1 MAESVV
7 LKPAKVASTTSPAG
21 TFENAPHSLQS
32 GFLLYQPDQNAF
44 IALYADEFLT
54 CRKDAEENNQA
65 IEALQAA
72 NHAVTEKSLALAE
85 LKRQPDPKVA
95 DLKAA
100 QDALDQAL
108 SELDAKSEAAK
119 SKIEKIADLGADE
132 NKLVELLPLT
142 LARNAK
148 QRTWYVPAKRLKS
161 AMADRRLY
169 LVEGKVERNKGTA
182 DRLFNGTSLNTKE
195 VSRRIANQVVDKAK
209 FGKKWKLKPQ
219 DGDEF
224 TGQFFAQWS
233 KTMGASVKEFL
244 EREQKQIAE
253 GLFAAST
260 MDPNNHH
267 RQIDLK
273 AEAQL
278 MRWAAGAGLEAN
290 CLPFQGNLFDKR
302 DKNWKDRFKRAGKAA
317 QFNVKANAEASFALG
332 EAKVQTIGY
341 YPHFAGWHVVPA
353 GAGIAL
359 DMGNFRLRGEMTL
372 YAVAGASV
380 ALEASAALMLTAG
393 KQGLRGAPKDKRAA
407 KAKVGAGANA
417 KLFAGLKEG
426 VDLNGAL
433 QWLNP
438 EGFIDEK
445 SPKRKDPKKSW
456 GEFVDVA
463 SVGTGVAAIQGLA
476 ASLGLEVGYN
486 NGNFVIA
493 AKASG
498 CLGLG
503 GEGSV
508 ACKVGADQIGQMFMC
523 VLHQL
528 KQADYTKLTKLMK
541 SEVFEGF
548 NQVLTMVAVGGTTL
562 QDFAN
567 KQFNDLRLI
576 ESDYQAYMLDM
587 AQRGA
592 DFIRQIERSF
602 RAKWGWYAYLPPEA
616 RGAIIASIDG
626 AMAAPNLRQD
636 WEVRQMA
643 AFAVNELV
651 STTQTDAH
659 LENLLDRVVLQ
670 IGVKS
675 DGTHGRSVIASLVN
689 GTAYQGC
696 VDLAC
701 NRLASAQ
708 PVIHRPFM
716 RNDEPEFVMSTLPLH
731 HPSSL
736 V

>member
-7 LKPAKVASTTSPAG
+7 LTPVKVAPTTPPSG
-21 TFENAPHSLQS
+21 TFEKAPHSLQS

-44 IALYADEFLT
+44 IALYSDEFLM
-54 CRKDAEENNQA
+54 CRKDAEDNNQA

-72 NHAVTEKSLALAE
+72 NQAVTEKSLALAE
-85 LKRQPDPKVA
+85 LKRQPDPKLA

-142 LARNAK
+142 MARDAK

-260 MDPNNHH
+260 MDPNNPH

-341 YPHFAGWHVVPA
+341 YPHFAGWHVVPG

-359 DMGNFRLRGEMTL
+359 DMGHFRMRGEMAL

-393 KQGLRGAPKDKRAA
+393 KQGLRGAPKDKKAA
-407 KAKVGAGANA
+407 KAKVGASANA

-476 ASLGLEVGYN
+476 ASLGLEVGYK

-528 KQADYTKLTKLMK
+528 KQADYTKLSALMDERIFK
-541 SEVFEGF
+541 AF
-548 NQVLTMVAVGGTTL
+548 NQVLTMVAAGEVTL
-562 QDFAN
+562 QEFVDEGIAT
-567 KQFNDLRLI
+567 
-576 ESDYQAYMLDM
+576 A
-587 AQRGA
+587 AQVGQRYDAFLSGMQHRGA
-592 DFIRQIERSF
+592 DFIRQLERKF
-602 RAKWGWYAYLPPEA
+602 RNQWGWYAYAPPET
-616 RGAIIASIDG
+616 RGAIIASID
-626 AMAAPNLRQD
+626 AIISHPFNIANLELRQS
-636 WEVRQMA
+636 A
-643 AFAVNELV
+643 AFVVSELV
-651 STTQTDAH
+651 STTQSDAH
-659 LENLLDRVVLQ
+659 LGNLLDRVTIAMGDVPGEARGRNAIERL
-670 IGVKS
+670 VA
-675 DGTHGRSVIASLVN
+675 GTRFE
-689 GTAYQGC
+689 GC

-701 NRLASAQ
+701 TRLASAH
-708 PVIHRPFM
+708 PVLHRPFM
-716 RNDEPEFVMSTLPLH
+716 RNDEVDFIVAKLPLH
-731 HPSSL
+731 HPNSL

>member
-1 MAESVV
+1 MGSGVITPTKE
-7 LKPAKVASTTSPAG
+7 AKTTPPAG
-21 TFENAPHSLQS
+21 TFDEAKYKVDV
-32 GFLLYQPDQNAF
+32 GYLLYHPQQNAF
-44 IALYADEFLT
+44 VALYADEFFT
-54 CRKDAEENNQA
+54 CRKEAEENNNA

-72 NHAVTEKSLALAE
+72 NQAVTEKSLALAE

-142 LARNAK
+142 LARDGRH
-148 QRTWYVPAKRLKS
+148 RTWYVPAKRLKS
-161 AMADRRLY
+161 AMADQRFY
-169 LVEGKVERNKGTA
+169 LVEGKVERNKGA
-182 DRLFNGTSLNTKE
+182 AERLFNGTSLNKQE
-195 VSRRIANQVVDKAK
+195 LSRRIANQVVDKTK

-233 KTMGASVKEFL
+233 KAMGASVKDFL

-253 GLFAAST
+253 GYFTAST
-260 MDPNNHH
+260 MDPNNPH

-273 AEAQL
+273 SDAQL

-359 DMGNFRLRGEMTL
+359 DMGHFRLRGEMAL

-380 ALEASAALMLTAG
+380 ALEASAALMVTAG
-393 KQGLRGAPKDKRAA
+393 KQGLRGVPKDKKAA
-407 KAKVGAGANA
+407 KAKVGADANA
-417 KLFAGLKEG
+417 KLFVGLKEG
-426 VDLNGAL
+426 VDLSGAL

-476 ASLGLEVGYN
+476 ASLGLEVSYK

-523 VLHQL
+523 VAHQL
-528 KQADYTKLTKLMK
+528 KQADYTKLSQLMDERIFK
-541 SEVFEGF
+541 AYT
-548 NQVLTMVAVGGTTL
+548 QVLTMVATGEVTL
-562 QDFAN
+562 QAFAN
-567 KQFNDLRLI
+567 ERIAELTDIANRYNVFLQGIR
-576 ESDYQAYMLDM
+576 
-587 AQRGA
+587 QRGA
-592 DFIRQIERSF
+592 DFIRQIEQEF
-602 RAKWGWYAYLPPEA
+602 QKKWGWYAYAPPET
-616 RGAIIASIDG
+616 RGAIIASIEEIINSPTNF
-626 AMAAPNLRQD
+626 ANLELRQS
-636 WEVRQMA
+636 A
-643 AFAVNELV
+643 AYVVSELV
-651 STTQTDAH
+651 GTTQSDAH
-659 LENLLDRVVLQ
+659 LGNMLDRITVAMGDAPGEAFGRTTIENLV
-670 IGVKS
+670 S
-675 DGTHGRSVIASLVN
+675 GTRFE
-689 GTAYQGC
+689 GC

-701 NRLASAQ
+701 TRLASAQ
-708 PVIHRPFM
+708 PVMHRPFM
-716 RNDEPEFVMSTLPLH
+716 RNDEPDFVLATLPLH

>member
-1 MAESVV
+1 MGNGVV
-7 LKPAKVASTTSPAG
+7 TPAKEAQTTAPAG
-21 TFENAPHSLQS
+21 TFAEAQYKVDV
-32 GFLLYQPDQNAF
+32 GYLLYQPDQNAF
-44 IALYADEFLT
+44 IALYSDEFLV
-54 CRKDAEENNQA
+54 CRKDAEENNTA

-72 NHAVTEKSLALAE
+72 NQLVTEKSLALAE

-142 LARNAK
+142 LARDAR

-161 AMADRRLY
+161 AMADKRLY
-169 LVEGKVERNKGTA
+169 LVEGKVERNKGA
-182 DRLFNGTSLNTKE
+182 KDRLFTGTSLNTKE
-195 VSRRIANQVVDKAK
+195 LSNRIANQVADKAK

-233 KTMGASVKEFL
+233 KTMGASVKDFL
-244 EREQKQIAE
+244 DREQKQIAE
-253 GLFAAST
+253 GYFTAST
-260 MDPNNHH
+260 MDPNNPH

-273 AEAQL
+273 PDAQL

-359 DMGNFRLRGEMTL
+359 DMGHFRLRGEMAL

-380 ALEASAALMLTAG
+380 ALEASAALMVTAG
-393 KQGLRGAPKDKRAA
+393 KQGLRGVPKDKKAA
-407 KAKVGAGANA
+407 KAKVGADANA
-417 KLFAGLKEG
+417 KLFVGLKEG
-426 VDLNGAL
+426 VDLSGAL

-476 ASLGLEVGYN
+476 ASLGLEVSYK

-523 VLHQL
+523 VAHQL
-528 KQADYTKLTKLMK
+528 KQADYTKLSQLMDERIFK
-541 SEVFEGF
+541 AYT
-548 NQVLTMVAVGGTTL
+548 QVLTMVATGEVTL
-562 QDFAN
+562 QAFAN
-567 KQFNDLRLI
+567 ERIAELTDIANRYNVFLQGIR
-576 ESDYQAYMLDM
+576 
-587 AQRGA
+587 QRGA
-592 DFIRQIERSF
+592 DFIRQIEQEF
-602 RAKWGWYAYLPPEA
+602 QKKWGWYAYAPPET
-616 RGAIIASIDG
+616 RGAIIASIEEIINSPTNF
-626 AMAAPNLRQD
+626 ANLELRQS
-636 WEVRQMA
+636 A
-643 AFAVNELV
+643 AYVVSELV
-651 STTQTDAH
+651 GTTQSDAH
-659 LENLLDRVVLQ
+659 LGNMLDRITVAMGDAPGEAFGRTTIENLV
-670 IGVKS
+670 S
-675 DGTHGRSVIASLVN
+675 GTRFE
-689 GTAYQGC
+689 GC

-701 NRLASAQ
+701 TRLASAQ
-708 PVIHRPFM
+708 PVMHRPFM
-716 RNDEPEFVMSTLPLH
+716 RNDEPDFVLATLPLH

>member
-1 MAESVV
+1 MAETV
-7 LKPAKVASTTSPAG
+7 LKPAKEAPTTPPAG
-21 TFENAPHSLQS
+21 SFADASHAMGT
-32 GFLLYQPDQNAF
+32 GYLLYQPDQNAF
-44 IALYADEFLT
+44 IALYSDEFLV
-54 CRKDAEENNQA
+54 CRKDAEENNKA
-65 IEALQAA
+65 IEELQAA
-72 NHAVTEKSLALAE
+72 NQLVTEKSLLLAD

-95 DLKAA
+95 DLKRA
-100 QDALDQAL
+100 QDELDQAL
-108 SELDAKSEAAK
+108 SSLDAKSEAAK

-142 LARNAK
+142 LARDAR
-148 QRTWYVPAKRLKS
+148 QRTWYVPAKRLKD
-161 AMADRRLY
+161 AMSDKRLY
-169 LVEGKVERNKGTA
+169 LVEGKVERNKGTK
-182 DRLFNGTSLNTKE
+182 DRLFNGASLNTKE
-195 VSRRIANQVVDKAK
+195 LSNRIANQVADKAK
-209 FGKKWKLKPQ
+209 FGKKWKLRPQ

-233 KTMGASVKEFL
+233 KTMGASVKDFL
-244 EREQKQIAE
+244 EREHKQITE

-260 MDPNNHH
+260 TDSNNPH

-273 AEAQL
+273 PDAQL

-302 DKNWKDRFKRAGKAA
+302 DKDWKSRFKRAAKAA

-341 YPHFAGWHVVPA
+341 YPHFAGWHAVPS

-359 DMGNFRLRGEMTL
+359 DMGHFRLRGEMSL

-393 KQGLRGAPKDKRAA
+393 KQGLRGVPKGKSVA
-407 KAKVGAGANA
+407 KAKVGASANA

-463 SVGTGVAAIQGLA
+463 SVGAGVAAIQGLA
-476 ASLGLEVGYN
+476 ASLGLEVSYK

-508 ACKVGADQIGQMFMC
+508 ACKVGADQLGQMFMC

-528 KQADYTKLTKLMK
+528 KQADYTKLSALMDERIFKL
-541 SEVFEGF
+541 F
-548 NQVLTMVAVGGTTL
+548 NQVLTMVAIGGTTL
-562 QDFAN
+562 QDFASR
-567 KQFNDLRLI
+567 QINDLKQI
-576 ESDYQAYMLDM
+576 EEDYQAYMQGM
-587 AQRGA
+587 SQQGA
-592 DFIRQIERSF
+592 EFIRQIEQNFRS
-602 RAKWGWYAYLPPEA
+602 KWGWYAYMPPEA
-616 RGAIIASIDG
+616 RGAIIASINDT
-626 AMAAPNLRQD
+626 MSDPNLRQD
-636 WEVRQMA
+636 GEVRQMA

-659 LENLLDRVVLQ
+659 LENLLDRVALQ
-670 IGVKS
+670 IGMES
-675 DGTHGRSVIASLVN
+675 EGIQGRSVIAGLVN

-701 NRLASAQ
+701 IRLASAQ

-716 RNDEPEFVMSTLPLH
+716 RNDEPEFVVATLPLH
-731 HPSSL
+731 HPNSL